1 MSYAL
6 VTGASR
12 GIGKAIAFE
21 LASRMYNV
29 LLVARS
35 GDQLKEVS
43 EEIQS
48 RYGAACHTMA
58 ADLAQPGAPA
68 EVARWIEKEDYPLSV
83 LVNNAGYTI
92 WNEFE
97 QSRLD
102 EQFDMLNLNIRA
114 KLSLIHHL
122 LPRLHKQEKAWIL
135 NVASTSAYQAVP
147 TMSTYAASKAFVIM
161 FSRALRME
169 LAGSG
174 VSVSCISPGTTDTD
188 FMNRANMDA
197 LKETAAKFNMKAGE
211 VARIAVKGMLA
222 GKPEI
227 IPGAVN
233 WISAKMTSLMP
244 KSVSERVASGIYL
257 AKKRHGR

>member
-12 GIGKAIAFE
+12 GIGRAIAHE

-29 LLVARS
+29 LLVSRS
-35 GDQLKEVS
+35 ADELKTIAAELES
-43 EEIQS
+43 K
-48 RYGAACHTMA
+48 YGAACHTMA
-58 ADLAQPGAPA
+58 ADLSRPEAPA
-68 EVARWIEKEDYPLSV
+68 GVAAWIRKEEYPLSV

-92 WNEFE
+92 WSEFE
-97 QSRLD
+97 HSSLE
-102 EQFDMLNLNIRA
+102 EQFAMLNLNIRA
-114 KLSLIHHL
+114 KLSLTHEL
-122 LPRLHKQEKAWIL
+122 LPELRKQPRAYIL

-174 VSVSCISPGTTDTD
+174 ISVSCVSPGTTDTD
-188 FMNRANMDA
+188 FMNRAQMDA
-197 LKETAAKFNMKAGE
+197 LRETAAKFNMKADQ
-211 VARIAVKGMLA
+211 VAAIAVKGMLA
-222 GKPEI
+222 GKAEI

-233 WISAKMTSLMP
+233 WVSAKMTSFLP
-244 KSVSERVASGIYL
+244 KKLTESVAAGIYL
-257 AKKRHGR
+257 AKKRNQG